1 MSQEIIEKIKEA
13 ILDGEDEGVLDMV
26 KQATDGGMK
35 PAQIIEE
42 AVRPAA
48 HLVGQKFE
56 EGEFFLPELV
66 ISSDVMA
73 LIINHLEPLIAAE
86 SKETGGVRHK
96 IVIGSVQ
103 GDVHDLGKN
112 IVRSS
117 LIAAGYDVVD
127 LGTDVPAEAFIDA
140 VKEHKPAVLSLGS
153 YMSTTNLEFTPIVEA
168 LIKEG
173 LRDRVKIIV
182 GGAAVTD
189 KTSRDHKADGYAPN
203 AQDAVR
209 IINGWVHDGL
219 RGKE

>member
-1 MSQEIIEKIKEA
+1 MGGFTMSQEIIEQIKQA
-13 ILDGEDEGVLDMV
+13 ILDGEEEGVLDMV
-26 KQATDGGMK
+26 QEAMNRGMK
-35 PAQIIEE
+35 PADVIEE

-48 HLVGQKFE
+48 DMVGQKFE

-73 LIINHLEPLIAAE
+73 LIINQLEPLIAADAQ
-86 SKETGGVRHK
+86 SSGGVRHK

-117 LIAAGYDVVD
+117 LIAAGYDVID
-127 LGTDVPAEAFIDA
+127 LGIDVSAEAFIDA

-153 YMSTTNLEFTPIVEA
+153 YMSTTNLEFTPIVEG
-168 LIKEG
+168 LIKEN
-173 LRDRVKIIV
+173 LRNGIKIIV

-189 KTSRDHKADGYAPN
+189 KTSRDHKADAYAPN

-209 IINGWVHDGL
+209 IINGWVHG
-219 RGKE
+219 